1 MSFFRDKTMMRKRCG
16 SALVVLS
23 LLCATVAQTADDPA
37 KEMLEKVRDRYESI
51 TDGEIRFTQ
60 HVKFAMARIEQ
71 EVSGTLLLKKE
82 NKYRVEYEGQTI
94 VTDGQTVWSYSR
106 STNQVLVDHFRINE
120 RSLTPERI
128 LGDAPEEYAPAL
140 VGHEK
145 IGKIEMAVLKLTPP
159 EGKGMVK
166 SMKLWVQEGDWLI
179 RRVELLD
186 FHGKQTTYQ
195 VHSIKTNT
203 GVPDSRFTYQVP
215 DSVEVVDLR

>member
-1 MSFFRDKTMMRKRCG
+1 MSFFRDKTMMLERCG
-16 SALVVLS
+16 SALVTLS
-23 LLCATVAQTADDPA
+23 LLYAAVAQAAGDPA
-37 KEMLEKVRDRYESI
+37 KDLLEKVRERYESI
-51 TDGEIRFTQ
+51 TDGEIHFTQ
-60 HVKFAMARIEQ
+60 RMKFAMARIEQ
-71 EVSGTLLLKKE
+71 EVTGTLLLKKE

-94 VTDGQTVWSYSR
+94 VTDGETVWSYSR
-106 STNQVLVDHFRINE
+106 SNNQVLVDNFKIND

-128 LGDAPEEYAPAL
+128 LGDAPEEYAPTL

-145 IGKIEMAVLKLTPP
+145 IGKTDMAVLKLTPP

-179 RRVELLD
+179 RRVELVD
-186 FHGKQTTYQ
+186 IHGKQTTYQ

-203 GVPDSRFTYQVP
+203 GIPDSRFTFQVP